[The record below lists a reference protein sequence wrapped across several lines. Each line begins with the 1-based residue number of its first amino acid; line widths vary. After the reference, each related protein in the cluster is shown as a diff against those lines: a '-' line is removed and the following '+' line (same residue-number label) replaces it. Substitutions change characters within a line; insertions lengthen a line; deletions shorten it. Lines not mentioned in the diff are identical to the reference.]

1 MRKHSGSILLLALIG
16 CFSLPAAA
24 LDESPF
30 LSASPNLG
38 AATSID
44 DMPVSQPAAAPATP
58 APAKKISAPKPQ
70 PRVAEPKPRPEPRP
84 EATVVEV
91 SSPAPVDDV
100 WQRVRVGFA
109 MPELDSQLV
118 ARHEAWYGARPDY
131 VKRMV
136 ERGQRYLYH
145 IVEEVEKRGMPT
157 EVALL
162 PMIESA
168 FNPTAYSR
176 SHASGIWQF
185 IPSTGKD
192 FGLQQNWWYDG
203 RRDVMKATNAALDY
217 LQRLHRMFGS
227 WELALAAYNWGEG
240 SVMRAIARNEA
251 AGEPTDYMSLRMPDE
266 TRNYVPKLLAVKNII
281 MNPGAYGIALG
292 PIPNQP
298 YFAKVKLDK
307 HIDVALAA
315 KLAGMT
321 LSEFTAL
328 NPAYNRPVINTEQ
341 SRSILLPV
349 ERIDL
354 FKENLANYDKPLV
367 TWQAY
372 QARKGEKLDKIAK
385 RFDIPVATLRATN
398 TVKGPNRLKS
408 SMTLLVPRGD
418 DASSELVVAALPAQ
432 AESEAP
438 EQKKTAARER
448 DDKPS
453 VSERVVHVVKRGETL
468 TSIAARYQ
476 VQPATIKQLNRLRSN
491 VVALGRKL
499 LISPADAARPRSVAT
514 PTRLAKAER
523 LTKTERKG
531 RAERAEKDDSKPSYA
546 VVKRGDTLTSIAKR
560 FKVAVHDLKRW
571 NKLSKRA
578 PQPGTRIIVAKND

>member
-1 MRKHSGSILLLALIG
+1 MRKHSSSILLLALTG
-16 CFSLPAAA
+16 CFALPASA

-30 LSASPNLG
+30 LSPSPNLG

-44 DMPVSQPAAAPATP
+44 DMPTAQPVAEPAAPVAP
-58 APAKKISAPKPQ
+58 APAKKTTTPKPQ
-70 PRVAEPKPRPEPRP
+70 PRFAEPTPRVEPRP
-84 EATVVEV
+84 EAVVVEV
-91 SSPAPVDDV
+91 SRPAAVDDV

-109 MPELDSQLV
+109 IPELDSELV
-118 ARHEAWYGARPDY
+118 SRHEAWYAARPDY

-157 EVALL
+157 EIALL

-168 FNPTAYSR
+168 FNPKAYSR

-240 SVMRAIARNEA
+240 SVMRAIERNEA
-251 AGEPTDYMSLRMPDE
+251 AGEPTDYLSLRMPEE

-281 MNPGAYGIALG
+281 MQPAAYGIALG

-315 KLAGMT
+315 KLAGMS
-321 LSEFTAL
+321 LDEFTAL

-341 SRSILLPV
+341 SRSILLPI

-354 FKENLANYDKPLV
+354 FKENLASYDKPLV
-367 TWQAY
+367 SWQAY
-372 QARKGEKLDKIAK
+372 QARRGEKLDKIAK
-385 RFDIPVATLRATN
+385 RFAIPVSTLRATN

-432 AESEAP
+432 AEP
-438 EQKKTAARER
+438 EVIEPRKIAARER
-448 DDKPS
+448 GEKRS
-453 VSERVVHVVKRGETL
+453 VAERVVHVVKRGDTL

-476 VQPATIKQLNRLRSN
+476 VQPATIKQLNRLRTN

-499 LISPADAARPRSVAT
+499 LITPADTVRTRTQAT

-523 LTKTERKG
+523 KG
-531 RAERAEKDDSKPSYA
+531 RVERAAKDATKPSYV
-546 VVKRGDTLTSIAKR
+546 VVKRGDTLSSIAKR
-560 FKVAVHDLKRW
+560 FKVAVGDLKRW
-571 NKLSKRA
+571 NKLNKRG
-578 PQPGTRIIVAKND
+578 PQPGTRIIVAQND

>member
-1 MRKHSGSILLLALIG
+1 MRKHSSSIMLLALTG
-16 CFSLPAAA
+16 CFALPASA

-30 LSASPNLG
+30 LSASPDLG
-38 AATSID
+38 APTSID
-44 DMPVSQPAAAPATP
+44 DMPASQPVAEPVTPPPATKT
-58 APAKKISAPKPQ
+58 AAPKPQ
-70 PRVAEPKPRPEPRP
+70 LRVTAPKPRVEPRP
-84 EATVVEV
+84 EAAVVEI
-91 SSPAPVDDV
+91 SAPAPVDDV

-109 MPELDSQLV
+109 MPELDSELV
-118 ARHEAWYGARPDY
+118 ARHEAWYAARPDY

-136 ERGQRYLYH
+136 ERGQRYMYH

-157 EVALL
+157 EIALL

-168 FNPTAYSR
+168 FNPKAYSR

-192 FGLQQNWWYDG
+192 FGLKQNWWYDG

-251 AGEPTDYMSLRMPDE
+251 AGEPTDYLSLRMPDE

-281 MNPGAYGIALG
+281 MQPAAYGIALG

-315 KLAGMT
+315 KLAGM
-321 LSEFTAL
+321 SFDEFTAL

-367 TWQAY
+367 SWQAY

-385 RFDIPVATLRATN
+385 RFAIPVATLRATN
-398 TVKGPNRLKS
+398 TVKGPNRLTS
-408 SMTLLVPRGD
+408 PMTLLVPRSD
-418 DASSELVVAALPAQ
+418 DASADLVVAALPAQ
-432 AESEAP
+432 AGP
-438 EQKKTAARER
+438 ELTQTRNATARER
-448 DDKPS
+448 DERPG
-453 VSERVVHVVKRGETL
+453 VSKHVVHVVKRGETL

-476 VQPATIKQLNRLRSN
+476 VQPATIKQLNRLRTN

-499 LISPADAARPRSVAT
+499 LIVPAETARPRMQAA
-514 PTRLAKAER
+514 PTRLAKAAR
-523 LTKTERKG
+523 SG
-531 RAERAEKDDSKPSYA
+531 RIERAAKNDRKPSYV

-560 FKVAVHDLKRW
+560 FKVAVGDLKRW
-571 NKLSKRA
+571 NKLNKRG